1 MSTKNELI
9 KQEILQTKSSLKIF
23 VEEIGV
29 HEDQKFILANIQSLV
44 KRFGELQ
51 KMMEK

>member
-1 MSTKNELI
+1 MATKKELI
-9 KQEILQTKSSLKIF
+9 KQELRQTKESLIIF
-23 VEEIGV
+23 VNEINV
-29 HEDQKFILANIQSLV
+29 HEDQNFILANIQSLV